1 MNIQGKVALVTGG
14 GSGLGAETARALAKQ
29 GAKVAVV
36 DLNQAAAD
44 SVAKEINGISVQCDI
59 RLEEQVSAALDD
71 VEQQLGTPQIVINS
85 AGIGSAHRIL
95 ARNGVHPLEQFKRV
109 IDVNLIGSFN
119 ILRLSAERMSKLE
132 VESSGER
139 GVIVMTASVAAYEGQ
154 IGQAAY
160 AASKGGIVSLT
171 LPAAREL
178 SSFAIRVLTLAPG
191 LFKTPLMNELPED
204 VQDALGNSIPF
215 PKRLGDAGE
224 FAALA
229 VHCCENS
236 YLNGEVIR
244 IDGGMRLPP
253 K

>member
-14 GSGLGAETARALAKQ
+14 GSGLGAETARALAER
-29 GAKVAVV
+29 GARVAVV
-36 DLNQAAAD
+36 DLNQTAAD
-44 SVAKEINGISVQCDI
+44 SVAKEVNGISVKCDI

-71 VEQQLGTPQIVINS
+71 IEQQLGTPQIVINS

-95 ARNGVHPLEQFKRV
+95 ARSGVHPLEQFKQV

-119 ILRLSAERMSKLE
+119 ILRLTAERMSKLE
-132 VESSGER
+132 METSGER

>member
-14 GSGLGAETARALAKQ
+14 GSGLGAETARALAER
-29 GAKVAVV
+29 GARVAVV
-36 DLNQAAAD
+36 DLNQTAAD
-44 SVAKEINGISVQCDI
+44 SVAKEVNGISVKCDI
-59 RLEEQVSAALDD
+59 RLEEQVSAALDNI
-71 VEQQLGTPQIVINS
+71 EQQLGTPQIVINS

-95 ARNGVHPLEQFKRV
+95 ARSGVHPLEQFKQV

-119 ILRLSAERMSKLE
+119 ILRLTAERMSKLE
-132 VESSGER
+132 VEASGER

-204 VQDALGNSIPF
+204 VQDALGDSIPF